1 MDFESVGEIIASRM
15 LHVIDENG
23 NKRPVSIFIGT
34 PRPARDSSG
43 YECPYQVIGIG
54 NQKTSVGHGSDSI
67 EALRTAMILLG
78 AELNHLNDELGGRL
92 IWNGGPKGELGFP

>member
-23 NKRPVSIFIGT
+23 NKRPVSIFIGK
-34 PRPARDSSG
+34 PQPAQDSPG
-43 YECPYQVIGIG
+43 YECPYQIIGVG
-54 NQKTSVGHGSDSI
+54 NQNTCVGHGTDSI
-67 EALRTAMILLG
+67 EALRKSMILLG